1 MNDYQDRSVCLTSTI
16 ILAKNV
22 SRVIVTLL
30 ISYEK
35 QNIKHNLEFGLIC
48 PRGV

>member
-1 MNDYQDRSVCLTSTI
+1 MNDYQDRSVFLTSTI
-16 ILAKNV
+16 ILAKIV
-22 SRVIVTLL
+22 SRVIVL